1 VLDVFCTTYFLRTVQ
16 QIQDWQFQ
24 FEYSVI
30 YVLRH
35 VMYDNLP
42 WRDCMGQSV
51 SRRRITNKSITT
63 PAGSMKIHFNR
74 HMSIRGAGK
83 CLNVFTIQWSEQS
96 LGLDSASLCPPQPQ
110 PRALLLCHSSL
121 PHPSHPIIAYLA
133 LRGFASS
140 CLGSHPH
147 LLR

>member
-1 VLDVFCTTYFLRTVQ
+1 
-16 QIQDWQFQ
+16 
-24 FEYSVI
+24 
-30 YVLRH
+30 
-35 VMYDNLP
+35 
-42 WRDCMGQSV
+42 
-51 SRRRITNKSITT
+51 
-63 PAGSMKIHFNR
+63 MKIHFNR

-83 CLNVFTIQWSEQS
+83 CLNVFTTQWSEQS

-110 PRALLLCHSSL
+110 PRAPLLCHSSL

-140 CLGSHPH
+140 CLGSYPH